1 MKTSKCPICQEE
13 FDSWHSMR
21 VHQGSSKCD
30 TGSTG
35 RLDTESYIERYK
47 RIKEQIPEKY
57 KGAFEELTGQG
68 KSPNVF
74 QGAILYIESEKTLKE
89 AANLEDTCEES
100 IRTLTNDLIDRG
112 VVSLE
117 YVRRNNFDNGIQVF
131 GEGRARGEKAPHT
144 SNA

>member
-1 MKTSKCPICQEE
+1 
-13 FDSWHSMR
+13 MR
-21 VHQGSSKCD
+21 IHQGRSECD

-47 RIKEQIPEKY
+47 RIKEQIPERY
-57 KGAFEELTGQG
+57 REAFEELTGEG

-74 QGAILYIESEKTLKE
+74 QGAILYIESEKTIIE
-89 AANLEDTCEES
+89 AAELESTNETS
-100 IRTLTNDLIDRG
+100 IREMVNRLINRD

-117 YVRRNNFDNGIQVF
+117 YVRRNNHDNGFQVF